1 MSQSGYELC
10 RNRYNSMANTLVFH
24 FKKLSIQRPISG
36 HKVFLSR
43 QFSQNVVDSK
53 IKLRRAL
60 ENYKDLDLRF
70 IRITGHG
77 YGTSFSN
84 TPLRYRRLKV
94 PDDANVI
101 LETKFSTVFST
112 GFQGLKN
119 YVYNNVLETSESHL
133 PLCPLTALSVF
144 VTELR
149 KYHQCFTVSCSIK
162 VHEYEDSL
170 F

>member
-1 MSQSGYELC
+1 M
-10 RNRYNSMANTLVFH
+10 MANTLVFH
-24 FKKLSIQRPISG
+24 FKQHSVQRSIFG

-43 QFSQNVVDSK
+43 QFSQNVGLADSK

-60 ENYKDLDLRF
+60 ENHKDLDLRF
-70 IRITGHG
+70 IRITGHAF
-77 YGTSFSN
+77 GTSFSN

-144 VTELR
+144 LTELR
-149 KYHQCFTVSCSIK
+149 KYPQYFWCPSIQYL
-162 VHEYEDSL
+162 VV
-170 F
+170 